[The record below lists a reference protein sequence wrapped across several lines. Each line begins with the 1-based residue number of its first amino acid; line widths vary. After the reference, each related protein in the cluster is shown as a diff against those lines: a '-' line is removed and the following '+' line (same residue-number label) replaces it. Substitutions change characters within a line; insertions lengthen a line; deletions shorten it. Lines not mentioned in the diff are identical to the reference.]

1 MHLIRKSICLLR
13 GHSPTQVP
21 ALFFR
26 SWDGLIEI
34 GSLHCK
40 RCGAVLGEYSRNM
53 AEEVGAGIGSG
64 GIFWFQSSEQAPEEW
79 PWGANTKAA
88 CSGRTAVAVHLSE
101 VADYP
106 NGCPILDEEELK

>member
-1 MHLIRKSICLLR
+1 MRLIRKLICLLR
-13 GHSPTQVP
+13 GHRSTQVP
-21 ALFFR
+21 AVFYR
-26 SWDGLIEI
+26 SWDGFQEI

-40 RCGAVLGEYSRNM
+40 RCGAMLGEYSRNM

-64 GIFWFQSSEQAPEEW
+64 GIRWFQSSEQVPEGW

-88 CSGRTAVAVHLSE
+88 CSGRTAVAVHFSE

-106 NGCPILDEEELK
+106 NGCPILDEEDK